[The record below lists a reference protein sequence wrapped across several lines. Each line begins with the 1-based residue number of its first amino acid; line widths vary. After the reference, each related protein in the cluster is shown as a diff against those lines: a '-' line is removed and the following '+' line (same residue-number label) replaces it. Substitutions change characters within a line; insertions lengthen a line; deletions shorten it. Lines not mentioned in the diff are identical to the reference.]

1 MSKTIEKYIYQNNVN
16 GALSECLR
24 DNYYHLGL
32 LLAKIYEKEEIGK
45 NIQFQE
51 LFIKLSKA
59 VDGIKTDC
67 NEVIVKEDIIDD
79 KNKNPQLLLEC
90 EDIVEYQQ
98 QTNEINNKNNIR
110 VLLFCNWCDSKTLCN
125 TWNKMSK
132 GEYTWNNIQIVWEE
146 PADYYVVINC
156 PPFTIFPDTRK
167 TILFQMEPHMSLESN
182 EYIWGDW
189 GNPPHDAFLHCFTH
203 DKEFNNNEWH
213 LSKTYNQLLSEPVV
227 KDEIVTQILST
238 VLSDKYKDP
247 GHVKRI
253 GFIKFLESKGMDVH
267 VYGGNKFEWKN
278 YKGSLP
284 YHNKD
289 KAMFPYKYV
298 FNAENHD
305 IKNYYTEKLID
316 GILAEC
322 LTCYWGCPNIKELID
337 ERAYVYLDLIDFES
351 DFKKIQR
358 MISEDWWSQ
367 RIDIIRKEKKRI
379 LNDLQFFPRIE
390 RIINNIHIP

>member
-1 MSKTIEKYIYQNNVN
+1 MSKVIDKYISENKVN
-16 GALSECLR
+16 EALEECLR
-24 DNYYHLGL
+24 ENQYHLGL
-32 LLAKIYEKEEIGK
+32 LLAKIYQETEK
-45 NIQFQE
+45 NPRFRQ
-51 LFIKLSKA
+51 LFSKLIKA
-59 VDGIKTDC
+59 VNGIQTDG
-67 NEVIVKEDIIDD
+67 NEIIVAEDII
-79 KNKNPQLLLEC
+79 NETNPSLLET
-90 EDIVEYQQ
+90 DNIIEYNQI
-98 QTNEINNKNNIR
+98 NEIHINNKIR
-110 VLLFCNWCDSKTLCN
+110 VLLYCNWCDSKTLCN
-125 TWNKMSK
+125 IWNKMSK
-132 GEYTWNNIQIVWEE
+132 GDYTWNNIQIVWEE

-156 PPFTIFPDTRK
+156 PPITIFPDTRK
-167 TILFQMEPHMSLESN
+167 TILFQMEPNMSRN

-189 GNPPHDAFLHCFTH
+189 SKPLNDSFLYCCTH
-203 DKEFNNNEWH
+203 DRDFNNNEWH

-227 KDEIVTQILST
+227 KDETVVQILST

-289 KAMFPYKYV
+289 NAMFPYKYV

-367 RIDIIRKEKKRI
+367 RIDIIRKEKNRI

-390 RIINNIHIP
+390 GIINNVRKL